1 MKNKSILSTLVLIVI
16 ISYVYPTV
24 ATKQTVFA
32 QQTTKPTTNFLPY
45 VNSTYGI
52 KLQYPSSW
60 DKEENGT
67 RQDTQT
73 DVVTFSPPTVN
84 SNASLDISIDN
95 ISDEKG
101 IPLAQ
106 YASDSISDLKQ
117 SLKNFKLDGSTT
129 NNILAGLPAYKS
141 IYTYVDENTIFKD
154 MEIGAIKGDKVY
166 ILTYEAGI
174 NEYDKYLPI
183 IQESINSFQLTK
195 WNAAAETGIWNE
207 EHEYGD

>member
-1 MKNKSILSTLVLIVI
+1 
-16 ISYVYPTV
+16 VYPAV

-67 RQDTQT
+67 RQDTET
-73 DVVTFSPPTVN
+73 DVVTFYAPGIN
-84 SNASLDISIDN
+84 SNASLDISIDD

-101 IPLAQ
+101 IALSQ
-106 YASDSISDLKQ
+106 YASGGISDLKQ
-117 SLKNFKLDGSTT
+117 SLKSFKLVGLTT
-129 NNILAGLPAYKS
+129 NNVLSGLPAYKS
-141 IYTYVDENTIFKD
+141 IYTYADQNSIFKD
-154 MEIGAIKGDKVY
+154 MEIGAIKGDKAY
-166 ILTYEAGI
+166 ILTYEAGM

-183 IQESINSFQLTK
+183 IQGLINSFQITK
-195 WNAAAETGIWNE
+195 
-207 EHEYGD
+207 

>member
-1 MKNKSILSTLVLIVI
+1 MKNKSILSTLVLIMI
-16 ISYVYPTV
+16 KSYLYPTV

-67 RQDTQT
+67 RQDTET
-73 DVVTFSPPTVN
+73 DVVTFSPPAVN
-84 SNASLDISIDN
+84 SNAGLDISIDN

-101 IPLAQ
+101 IPLTQ

-117 SLKNFKLDGSTT
+117 SLKNFKLVGSTT

-141 IYTYVDENTIFKD
+141 IYTYIGENTIFKD

-174 NEYDKYLPI
+174 NR
-183 IQESINSFQLTK
+183 SI
-195 WNAAAETGIWNE
+195 A
-207 EHEYGD
+207 

>member
-1 MKNKSILSTLVLIVI
+1 MRNKSILSMLVLIMI

-67 RQDTQT
+67 RQDTET
-73 DVVTFSPPTVN
+73 DVVTFYPPAVN
-84 SNASLDISIDN
+84 SNTSLDISIDD

-101 IPLAQ
+101 IALAQ
-106 YASDSISDLKQ
+106 YTSNGVSDLKQ
-117 SLKNFKLDGSTT
+117 SLKNFKLVGLST
-129 NNILAGLPAYKS
+129 NSVLAGLPAYKS
-141 IYTYVDENTIFKD
+141 IYTYADQNAIFKD
-154 MEIGAIKGDKVY
+154 MEIGAIKGDKAY
-166 ILTYEAGI
+166 ILTYEAGV

-183 IQESINSFQLTK
+183 IQELINSFQITK
-195 WNAAAETGIWNE
+195 
-207 EHEYGD
+207 

>member
-1 MKNKSILSTLVLIVI
+1 MLVLIMI

-32 QQTTKPTTNFLPY
+32 QQTTTPTTNFLPY

-67 RQDTQT
+67 RQDTET
-73 DVVTFSPPTVN
+73 DIVTFYPPAVN
-84 SNASLDISIDN
+84 SNASLDISIDD

-101 IPLAQ
+101 IALAQ
-106 YASDSISDLKQ
+106 YTSNGVSDLKQ
-117 SLKNFKLDGSTT
+117 SLKNFKLVGLST
-129 NNILAGLPAYKS
+129 NSVLAGLPAYKS
-141 IYTYVDENTIFKD
+141 IYTYADQNAIFKD
-154 MEIGAIKGDKVY
+154 MEIGAIKGDKAY
-166 ILTYEAGI
+166 ILTYEAGV

-183 IQESINSFQLTK
+183 IQELINSFQITK
-195 WNAAAETGIWNE
+195 
-207 EHEYGD
+207 

>member
-1 MKNKSILSTLVLIVI
+1 MKNKSILSILVLIVI

-32 QQTTKPTTNFLPY
+32 QQATKPTSNFLPY

-73 DVVTFSPPTVN
+73 DVVTFSPPAIS
-84 SNASLDISIDN
+84 SNASLDISIDD

-101 IPLAQ
+101 IALAQ
-106 YASDSISDLKQ
+106 YANNGISDLKQ
-117 SLKNFKLDGSTT
+117 SLKNFKLVGLTT
-129 NNILAGLPAYKS
+129 NNILAGLPAYKL
-141 IYTYVDENTIFKD
+141 IYTYADQNTIFKD
-154 MEIGAIKGDKVY
+154 MEIGAIKGDKAY
-166 ILTYEAGI
+166 ILTYEAGM

-183 IQESINSFQLTK
+183 IQEMINSFQIIK
-195 WNAAAETGIWNE
+195 
-207 EHEYGD
+207 

>member
-1 MKNKSILSTLVLIVI
+1 
-16 ISYVYPTV
+16 
-24 ATKQTVFA
+24 
-32 QQTTKPTTNFLPY
+32 LPY

-67 RQDTQT
+67 RQDTET
-73 DVVTFSPPTVN
+73 DVVTFSPPAVN
-84 SNASLDISIDN
+84 SNANLDISMDN

-117 SLKNFKLDGSTT
+117 SLKDFKLVGSTT

-141 IYTYVDENTIFKD
+141 IYTYVDETLFS
-154 MEIGAIKGDKVY
+154 
-166 ILTYEAGI
+166 
-174 NEYDKYLPI
+174 
-183 IQESINSFQLTK
+183 Q
-195 WNAAAETGIWNE
+195 IWKLE
-207 EHEYGD
+207 Q

>member
-1 MKNKSILSTLVLIVI
+1 MKSKSILSTLVLIVI

-32 QQTTKPTTNFLPY
+32 QQTTKSTTNFLPY

-67 RQDTQT
+67 KQDTET
-73 DVVTFSPPTVN
+73 DVVTFSPPAIN
-84 SNASLDISIDN
+84 SNASLDVTIDS

-101 IPLAQ
+101 IALAQ
-106 YASDSISDLKQ
+106 YASSGVSDLKQ
-117 SLKNFKLDGSTT
+117 SIKSFKLVGLTT
-129 NNILAGLPAYKS
+129 NNVLAGLPAYKS
-141 IYTYVDENTIFKD
+141 IYTYVDGNTIFKD

-174 NEYDKYLPI
+174 NEYDKYLPV
-183 IQESINSFQLTK
+183 IQELINSFQVTK
-195 WNAAAETGIWNE
+195 
-207 EHEYGD
+207 

>member
-1 MKNKSILSTLVLIVI
+1 MLVLIVI
-16 ISYVYPTV
+16 ISYVYPTI

-32 QQTTKPTTNFLPY
+32 QQTTKSTTNFLPY

-67 RQDTQT
+67 RQDTET
-73 DVVTFSPPTVN
+73 DVVTFSPPAIN
-84 SNASLDISIDN
+84 SNASLDISIDD

-101 IPLAQ
+101 IALAQ
-106 YASDSISDLKQ
+106 YASSGVSDLKQ
-117 SLKNFKLDGSTT
+117 SLKNFKLVGLST
-129 NNILAGLPAYKS
+129 NSVLAGLPAYKS
-141 IYTYVDENTIFKD
+141 IYTYVDQNTIFKD
-154 MEIGAIKGDKVY
+154 MEIGAIKGDTAY

-183 IQESINSFQLTK
+183 IQELINSFQVTK
-195 WNAAAETGIWNE
+195 
-207 EHEYGD
+207 

>member
-1 MKNKSILSTLVLIVI
+1 MKYKSILSMLVLIVI

-60 DKEENGT
+60 DKQENGT
-67 RQDTQT
+67 KQGTET
-73 DVVTFSPPTVN
+73 DVVTFSPPAIN

-95 ISDEKG
+95 ISDERG
-101 IPLAQ
+101 IALAK
-106 YASDSISDLKQ
+106 YASSGVSDLKQ
-117 SLKNFKLDGSTT
+117 SLKSFKLVGLTT
-129 NNILAGLPAYKS
+129 NNVLAGLPAYKS
-141 IYTYVDENTIFKD
+141 ISTYVDQKTIFKD

-183 IQESINSFQLTK
+183 TQELINSFQVTK
-195 WNAAAETGIWNE
+195 
-207 EHEYGD
+207 

>member
-1 MKNKSILSTLVLIVI
+1 MKSKSILSTLVLIVI

-32 QQTTKPTTNFLPY
+32 QQTTKSTTNFLPY

-67 RQDTQT
+67 KQDTET
-73 DVVTFSPPTVN
+73 DVVTFSPPAIN
-84 SNASLDISIDN
+84 SNASLDVTIDS

-101 IPLAQ
+101 IALAQ
-106 YASDSISDLKQ
+106 YASSGVSDLKQ
-117 SLKNFKLDGSTT
+117 SLKSFKLVGLTT
-129 NNILAGLPAYKS
+129 NNVLAGLPAYKS
-141 IYTYVDENTIFKD
+141 IYTYVDGNTIFKD

-174 NEYDKYLPI
+174 NEYDKYLPV
-183 IQESINSFQLTK
+183 IQELINSFQVTK
-195 WNAAAETGIWNE
+195 
-207 EHEYGD
+207 

>member
-1 MKNKSILSTLVLIVI
+1 MKSKSILSTLVLIVI

-32 QQTTKPTTNFLPY
+32 QQTTKSTTNFLPY

-67 RQDTQT
+67 RQDTET
-73 DVVTFSPPTVN
+73 DVVTFYPPAVN
-84 SNASLDISIDN
+84 SNASLDISIDD

-101 IPLAQ
+101 IALAQ
-106 YASDSISDLKQ
+106 YTSSGVSDLKQ
-117 SLKNFKLDGSTT
+117 SLKNFKLVGLST
-129 NNILAGLPAYKS
+129 NSVLAGLPAYKS
-141 IYTYVDENTIFKD
+141 IYTYADQNAIFKD
-154 MEIGAIKGDKVY
+154 MEIGTIKGDKAY
-166 ILTYEAGI
+166 ILTYEAGV

-183 IQESINSFQLTK
+183 IQELINSFQITK
-195 WNAAAETGIWNE
+195 
-207 EHEYGD
+207 

>member
-1 MKNKSILSTLVLIVI
+1 MKSKSILSTLVLIVI
-16 ISYVYPTV
+16 ISYVYPTA

-32 QQTTKPTTNFLPY
+32 QQTTKSTTNFLPY

-67 RQDTQT
+67 KQDTET
-73 DVVTFSPPTVN
+73 DVVTFSPPAIN
-84 SNASLDISIDN
+84 SNASLDLSIDD

-101 IPLAQ
+101 IDLAR
-106 YASDSISDLKQ
+106 YATSGVSDLKQ
-117 SLKNFKLDGSTT
+117 SLKNFKSLGLAT
-129 NNILAGLPAYKS
+129 NSVLAGLPAYKS
-141 IYTYVDENTIFKD
+141 IYTYVDQNTILKD

-166 ILTYEAGI
+166 ILTYEGGI

-183 IQESINSFQLTK
+183 IQELINSFQVTK
-195 WNAAAETGIWNE
+195 
-207 EHEYGD
+207 